1 MSQAFLLDLTQ
12 CIGCTGC
19 VVACKTGNELGE
31 GVDYIEISQTER
43 GTFPEVTAGF
53 ANHRCYHCT
62 DAACV
67 NVCPSGALF
76 QEEGLTRV
84 NTDACI
90 GCQYCVQAC
99 PFSVPKMV
107 DGVSRKCDGCRDV
120 TRAGGIPWCVE
131 TCPSDALAYGTRAEI
146 AAEAHRRASIMRE
159 KYPNA
164 QVYGETEAGGLGMM
178 VVIPEDPE
186 TMGLPV
192 DPDIPRVTEAWQ
204 DFAQP
209 IGVGA
214 IGVAALGAGLAAI
227 IARRNH
233 QQEMAR
239 LEEERARAGVAAT
252 DADQDATSD
261 DDEVQS

>member
-1 MSQAFLLDLTQ
+1 MSHAFLLDLTQ

-31 GVDYIEISQTER
+31 GVSYIEIANNER
-43 GTFPEVTAGF
+43 GTFPDVVAGF
-53 ANHRCYHCT
+53 DNHRCYHCT

-76 QEEGLTRV
+76 QEDGLTRV

-120 TRAGGIPWCVE
+120 TRAGGTPWCVE
-131 TCPSDALAYGTRAEI
+131 TCPSDALRYGERADI
-146 AAEAHRRASIMRE
+146 AAEAHRRASVMRE

-164 QVYGETEAGGLGMM
+164 QVYGETEAGGLGML
-178 VVIPEDPE
+178 VVVPDDPE
-186 TMGLPV
+186 VLGLPIN
-192 DPDIPRVTEAWQ
+192 PDIPRVTEAWQ

-214 IGVAALGAGLAAI
+214 IGLTALGAGLAAI

-233 QQEMAR
+233 MQEMAHI
-239 LEEERARAGVAAT
+239 EAAGSAAT
-252 DADQDATSD
+252 SAAEDARSD